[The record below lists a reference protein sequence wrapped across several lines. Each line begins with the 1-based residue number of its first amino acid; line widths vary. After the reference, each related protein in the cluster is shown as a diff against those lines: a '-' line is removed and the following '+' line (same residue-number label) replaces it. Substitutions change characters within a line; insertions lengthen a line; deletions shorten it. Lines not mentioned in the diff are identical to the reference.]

1 MRCFSSCG
9 SRERENARKKNKNN
23 KKPQLCSKS
32 LSLSGVGTTQCWHKE
47 DPLSFCLGS
56 CLIFWSA
63 GGKSITATE
72 PLLCRGMRAPL
83 RLLRAPIRTGV
94 FKMLLS
100 IPSSP
105 LFFYDSFLPA
115 RGRRFIKQKQQIVVS
130 LQSPS
135 IPQNEKQ
142 IVFHL
147 PFPK

>member
-1 MRCFSSCG
+1 MSHRDVVMPTPGLLRTGLKPEQQALVLRGAFPLVAPG
-9 SRERENARKKNKNN
+9 REKMQGKK
-23 KKPQLCSKS
+23 KKITKKTQLCSKS

-105 LFFYDSFLPA
+105 LFFL
-115 RGRRFIKQKQQIVVS
+115 S
-130 LQSPS
+130 LLSPG
-135 IPQNEKQ
+135 PRET
-142 IVFHL
+142 VY
-147 PFPK
+147 